1 MIERFRFSLLPVGTA
16 SLAALL
22 LSGCAS
28 LPSNGPTA
36 NQIVKRSSEP
46 DASIHFDIVP
56 LTAADLVALN
66 ASASPSVPPLV
77 FPRPAE
83 VGVIGPGDIL
93 QISLF
98 EVGVSLFGRDTTNT
112 SGLFD
117 PSAHS
122 EKLPSIIVNQAGYI
136 RVPFAGDILAAGQ
149 TPDSLSRYIE
159 WQFKGKSQAP
169 QVVISIA
176 SNVSNIAY
184 VSGAVRK
191 PGRLDLTL
199 GHERLLDAV
208 AISGGSTGTPED
220 SIVRIVRGTQTVEM
234 RLSDISVGGPENFV
248 LSPGDRIEVLNRPR
262 SYLAMGATGKV
273 SQISFEANE
282 LSLVEAI
289 ARASG
294 PSDAAADPTAIFLFR
309 DQAGVPTGAGGEAAR
324 PVIYRI
330 NMMEPSTYL
339 LAQRLRMR
347 DKDVLYFA
355 NARAN
360 QPSKLIGLL
369 NQLFSPFVTARA
381 VTR

>member
-16 SLAALL
+16 SLVALL
-22 LSGCAS
+22 LAGCAS
-28 LPSNGPTA
+28 LPANGPTA
-36 NQIVKRSSEP
+36 NHIVKRAS
-46 DASIHFDIVP
+46 DANAAIQFDIVP
-56 LTAADLVALN
+56 FTAADLAVLN
-66 ASASPSVPPLV
+66 ASASTSLKPLV
-77 FPRPAE
+77 LPQAGE
-83 VGVIGPGDIL
+83 VGVIGPGDVL

-98 EVGVSLFGRDTTNT
+98 EVGVSLFGRDTTST

-122 EKLPSIIVNQAGYI
+122 EKLPSIIVNQSGYI

-169 QVVISIA
+169 QVVVTITN
-176 SNVSNIAY
+176 NVSNIVY

-208 AISGGSTGTPED
+208 AIAGGSTGTPED
-220 SIVRIVRGTQTVEM
+220 SIVRIVRGTQTLDV
-234 RLSDISVGGPENFV
+234 RLSDINVGGPENFV

-273 SQISFEANE
+273 SQISFEANDV
-282 LSLVEAI
+282 SLAEAI

-294 PSDAAADPTAIFLFR
+294 PSDTAADPTAIFLFR
-309 DQAGVPTGAGGEAAR
+309 DQGGVVTSDGQAAR
-324 PVIYRI
+324 PIIYRI

-360 QPSKLIGLL
+360 QPGKLINLV
-369 NQLFSPFVTARA
+369 NQLFSPLLTARA
-381 VTR
+381 VTRR